1 LTRLISDNRKI
12 LAYLFQPI
20 YGKIGKIYTNNN
32 KSRWLMNILN
42 TQTLS
47 NEALQ
52 SKLDQAM
59 AKPELTA
66 AGDLQHF
73 IGVEGLSKA
82 QLMAIIEKANGYL
95 TDNAGRPNSIRNS
108 DELEGCT
115 VMNLFFEN
123 STRTRTTFDVAAK
136 RLGASV
142 ISIDIA
148 KSSTQKGES
157 LRDTLWNLEAMTA
170 DIFVVRH
177 SSSGAAHFMA
187 TEVTPN
193 IAIINGGDGWHA
205 HPTQAMLD
213 MLTIYREAPRPFEEL
228 TVAIIGD
235 IKHSRVAR
243 SDIAALKTLG
253 VKEIRVVAP
262 KTLLPKGIERY
273 GVSVYNDLDAAVV
286 DCDVIIGLRIQN
298 ERIGSP
304 LLPSTSEY
312 FKAYGITTERLALA
326 KPDALVM
333 HPGPMNRGVEI
344 SSSVADGE
352 QSVILKQV
360 NNGIAVRMAVLAL
373 AMQGQ
378 RAARSAS

>member
-1 LTRLISDNRKI
+1 
-12 LAYLFQPI
+12 
-20 YGKIGKIYTNNN
+20 
-32 KSRWLMNILN
+32 MNILT

-47 NEALQ
+47 NEDLQ
-52 SKLDQAM
+52 QKLDFAM
-59 AKPELTA
+59 AKPELIA
-66 AGDLQHF
+66 LNNGEDGIRHF
-73 IGVEGLSKA
+73 IGVEGLTKA
-82 QLMAIIEKANGYL
+82 QLMQIITKANGYL
-95 TDNAGRPNSIRNS
+95 TETHSDRPNQIKNS
-108 DELEGCT
+108 DELSGCT

-123 STRTRTTFDVAAK
+123 STRTRTTFEVAAK
-136 RLGASV
+136 RLGANVVSL
-142 ISIDIA
+142 DIA
-148 KSSTQKGES
+148 KSSTSKGES

-213 MLTIYREAPRPFEEL
+213 MLTIYRESGKPFEAL
-228 TVAIIGD
+228 SVAIIGD

-243 SDIAALKTLG
+243 SDISALQTLG
-253 VKEIRVVAP
+253 VKDIRVIAP
-262 KTLLPKGIERY
+262 RTLLPKGIERY
-273 GVSVYNDLDAAVV
+273 GVQVFHDIDKGVA

-312 FKAYGITTERLALA
+312 FKTYGITPERLTLA
-326 KPDALVM
+326 KPNALVM

-344 SSSVADGE
+344 ASSVADGE

-373 AMQGQ
+373 AMEGQ
-378 RAARSAS
+378 KASRS

>member
-1 LTRLISDNRKI
+1 MKI
-12 LAYLFQPI
+12 L
-20 YGKIGKIYTNNN
+20 T
-32 KSRWLMNILN
+32 
-42 TQTLS
+42 TQTS
-47 NEALQ
+47 FNKDLQ
-52 SKLDQAM
+52 TKLDTAM
-59 AKPELTA
+59 SQPELIFD
-66 AGDLQHF
+66 GIRHF
-73 IGVEGLSKA
+73 IGVEGLSRA
-82 QLMAIIEKANGYL
+82 QLMQILDKANGYL
-95 TDNAGRPNSIRNS
+95 LGDGKIKNS
-108 DELEGCT
+108 DELDGCT

-123 STRTRTTFDVAAK
+123 STRTRTTFEVAAK
-136 RLGASV
+136 RLGANV
-142 ISIDIA
+142 TSIDIA

-177 SSSGAAHFMA
+177 SASGAAHFMA

-205 HPTQAMLD
+205 HPTQALLD
-213 MLTIYREAPRPFEEL
+213 MLTIHREAARPFEQL
-228 TVAIIGD
+228 RVAIIGD

-253 VKEIRVVAP
+253 TTDIRVVAP

-273 GVSVYNDLDAAVV
+273 GVQVFNDLDQAIV
-286 DCDVIIGLRIQN
+286 DCDVVIGLRIQN

-304 LLPSTSEY
+304 LLPSTNEY
-312 FKAYGITTERLALA
+312 FKAYGITPERLKRAR
-326 KPDALVM
+326 PDAIVM

-344 SSSVADGE
+344 ASSVADGA

-360 NNGIAVRMAVLAL
+360 NNGIAIRMAVLAL

-378 RAARSAS
+378 RQARLC

>member
-1 LTRLISDNRKI
+1 MKI
-12 LAYLFQPI
+12 L
-20 YGKIGKIYTNNN
+20 T
-32 KSRWLMNILN
+32 
-42 TQTLS
+42 TQTS
-47 NEALQ
+47 FNKDLQ
-52 SKLDQAM
+52 TKLDTAM
-59 AKPELTA
+59 SQPELIFD
-66 AGDLQHF
+66 GIRHF
-73 IGVEGLSKA
+73 IGVEGLSRA
-82 QLMAIIEKANGYL
+82 QLMQILDKANGYL
-95 TDNAGRPNSIRNS
+95 LGDGKIKNS
-108 DELEGCT
+108 DELDGCT

-123 STRTRTTFDVAAK
+123 STRTRTTFEVAAK
-136 RLGASV
+136 RLGANV
-142 ISIDIA
+142 TSIDIA

-177 SSSGAAHFMA
+177 SASGAAHFMA

-205 HPTQAMLD
+205 HPTQALLD
-213 MLTIYREAPRPFEEL
+213 MLTIHREAARPFEQL
-228 TVAIIGD
+228 RVAIIGD

-253 VKEIRVVAP
+253 TTDIRVVAP

-273 GVSVYNDLDAAVV
+273 GVQVFNDLDQAIV
-286 DCDVIIGLRIQN
+286 DCDVVIGLRIQN

-304 LLPSTSEY
+304 LLPSTNEY
-312 FKAYGITTERLALA
+312 FKAYGITSERLKRAR
-326 KPDALVM
+326 PDAIVM

-344 SSSVADGE
+344 ASSVADGA

-360 NNGIAVRMAVLAL
+360 NNGIAIRMAVLAL

-378 RAARSAS
+378 RQARLC

>member
-1 LTRLISDNRKI
+1 MT
-12 LAYLFQPI
+12 
-20 YGKIGKIYTNNN
+20 
-32 KSRWLMNILN
+32 ILN

-59 AKPELTA
+59 AKPELTV
-66 AGDLQHF
+66 AGDLRHF
-73 IGVEGLSKA
+73 IGVEGLSKS

-273 GVSVYNDLDAAVV
+273 GVSVYNDLDAAVI

>member
-1 LTRLISDNRKI
+1 MT
-12 LAYLFQPI
+12 
-20 YGKIGKIYTNNN
+20 
-32 KSRWLMNILN
+32 ILN

-66 AGDLQHF
+66 AGDLRHF

-157 LRDTLWNLEAMTA
+157 LRDTLWNLQAMTA

-177 SSSGAAHFMA
+177 SASGAAHFMA
-187 TEVTPN
+187 TEVTPD

-205 HPTQAMLD
+205 HPTQGMLD
-213 MLTIYREAPRPFEEL
+213 MLTIHREAPRPFEAL
-228 TVAIIGD
+228 SIAIIGD

-243 SDIAALKTLG
+243 SDISALQTLG
-253 VKEIRVVAP
+253 VKDIRVCAP
-262 KTLLPKGIERY
+262 RTLLPKGIERF
-273 GVSVYNDLDAAVV
+273 GVQVYENMNECVT
-286 DCDVIIGLRIQN
+286 DCDVIMGLRIQN

-304 LLPSTSEY
+304 LLASSSEY
-312 FKAYGITTERLALA
+312 YKHYGITPERLALA

-344 SSSVADGE
+344 ASSVADGD

-360 NNGIAVRMAVLAL
+360 NNGIAIRMAVLSL
-373 AMQGQ
+373 AMEGQ
-378 RAARSAS
+378 RAHQAASQ